1 MVLNKATAFGAQQ
14 CTAQQQASL
23 WIDEGNAGDSRD
35 DLDASHNLSRFKS

>member
-1 MVLNKATAFGAQQ
+1 MPNKATAFSAQQ

-23 WIDEGNAGDSRD
+23 WIDEGNAGDRD